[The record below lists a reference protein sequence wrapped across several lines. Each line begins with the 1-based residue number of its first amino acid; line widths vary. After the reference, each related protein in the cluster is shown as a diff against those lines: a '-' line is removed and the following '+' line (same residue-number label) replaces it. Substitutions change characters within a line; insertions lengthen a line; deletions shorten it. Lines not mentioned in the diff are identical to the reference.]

1 MQILSTDGKASRT
14 QQAILVGLVGLAV
27 NFVLGGVKVFI
38 GWQSGS
44 SLSWGMASITSLIWA
59 RCYCS

>member
-38 GWQSGS
+38 GWQSGF
-44 SLSWGMASITSLIWA
+44 LSVMGMASITSLIWA
-59 RCYCS
+59 RCSCS

>member
-1 MQILSTDGKASRT
+1 MQILSTDDKASRT

-38 GWQSGS
+38 GWQSGF
-44 SLSWGMASITSLIWA
+44 LCHGGWLQ
-59 RCYCS
+59 

>member
-1 MQILSTDGKASRT
+1 MQILSTDDKASRT

-38 GWQSGS
+38 GWQSGF
-44 SLSWGMASITSLIWA
+44 LSVLLSVLS
-59 RCYCS
+59 

>member
-27 NFVLGGVKVFI
+27 NFEI
-38 GWQSGS
+38 GR
-44 SLSWGMASITSLIWA
+44 AHV
-59 RCYCS
+59 